1 MRYDTQGVFIWIP
14 SSWLLDAC
22 HFRSSTWKCTICN
35 RANDIFLFYF
45 FSSRRVTFDP
55 VTVTRF
61 APMEGLA
68 STKTRRSV
76 TVAATLAI
84 LFIGADSDLERAS
97 GYGGNVRCKNE
108 RAHFACHVG

>member
-45 FSSRRVTFDP
+45 FFFT
-55 VTVTRF
+55 TC
-61 APMEGLA
+61 
-68 STKTRRSV
+68 
-76 TVAATLAI
+76 
-84 LFIGADSDLERAS
+84 
-97 GYGGNVRCKNE
+97 NVRSGDCYEICPDGRVGIYKNKAFSHSGSYFGYTVH
-108 RAHFACHVG
+108 RRRL